1 MLLGLQLRS
10 YAPGEYGNEVDTTL
24 AVVRACEE
32 AGLDSV
38 WAFDH
43 VMIGDMV
50 DLEKEL
56 PILEAFVTLGAM
68 AATTENIRIG
78 QLVTSVPFRN
88 PALLAKMCAT
98 LDVASHGRT
107 IVGLGAGWHE
117 PEFNA
122 YGWPFPSVSD
132 RMEMLEE
139 AVQII
144 DLMLTEHAASF
155 QGKHYSIDAA
165 SNLPRP
171 VQQPRPPIMIGGSG
185 RRVTLRLVA
194 QYADMCNLFGPPND
208 VTQGFDALRKHCA
221 DVGRPFDAITR
232 TNFAVILI
240 GRDEAEVERK
250 KEQFPEDANARSAI
264 VGTPEE
270 VAAGLQ
276 AYADVGSQ
284 YVTFH
289 MPDAVDLEPLQL
301 LGETVVPRIASI

>member
-10 YAPGEYGNEVDTTL
+10 YEPSKHGNEVDTTL

-38 WAFDH
+38 WMFDH

-56 PILEAFVTLGAM
+56 PILEAFITLGAM
-68 AATTENIRIG
+68 AATTNRIRIG
-78 QLVTSVPFRN
+78 QLVASVPFRN
-88 PALLAKMCAT
+88 PALLAKLCAT

-122 YGWPFPSVSD
+122 YGWPFPSVPE

-139 AVQII
+139 AVQIV
-144 DLMLTEHAASF
+144 DLMLTQHAASF
-155 QGKHYSIDAA
+155 QGKHYTIEAA
-165 SNLPRP
+165 TNLPRP
-171 VQQPRPPIMIGGSG
+171 IQQPRPPIMIGGSG
-185 RRVTLRLVA
+185 RRITLRLVA
-194 QYADMCNLFGPPND
+194 QYADMCNLFGNPNQ
-208 VTQGFDALRKHCA
+208 VAEGYDALRQHCA
-221 DVGRPFDAITR
+221 DVGRPFDDITR
-232 TNFAVILI
+232 TSFAVILI

-250 KEQFPEDANARSAI
+250 KDRFPDDANARSAI
-264 VGTPEE
+264 VGTPEQ
-270 VAAGLQ
+270 VIAGLQ

-289 MPDAVDLEPLQL
+289 MPDAVDLEPLFL
-301 LGETVVPRIASI
+301 FGETVVPEVARL